1 MATARGLTPMA
12 SQRQCAGRAE
22 KLMRQPGGSVSQ
34 CTITLTTWRFSNTN
48 FSRSSDRKAQKIHTF
63 SLWGGVVFFNTLS
76 MHHPYFPLVIIFAVA
91 AVVVLALLLV
101 ASKVGPKSTNPA
113 KAEPFESGNPPRGDA
128 RIRFSI
134 RFYLVAMLFLI
145 FDLEVVFL
153 YPWAIY
159 FRQLGVLGL
168 VQMGIFLVILAIGY
182 AYVWKK
188 GALEWD

>member
-1 MATARGLTPMA
+1 MG
-12 SQRQCAGRAE
+12 
-22 KLMRQPGGSVSQ
+22 
-34 CTITLTTWRFSNTN
+34 
-48 FSRSSDRKAQKIHTF
+48 
-63 SLWGGVVFFNTLS
+63 FFNKRS

-91 AVVVLALLLV
+91 AVVVVALLLV
-101 ASKVGPKSTNPA
+101 ASKVGPKSTNLA
-113 KAEPFESGNPPRGDA
+113 KGDPFESGNPPRGDA

-134 RFYLVAMLFLI
+134 KFDLVAMLFLI

-159 FRQLGVLGL
+159 FRQLGVFGL
-168 VQMGIFLVILAIGY
+168 VQMGIFLTILAIGY